1 MTGQHRLRNSFRSAP
16 EGKGMDQLLMTTTET
31 ANGRVSGFSKDGIFR
46 FNGIPYAKPPVG
58 TLRWRMP
65 EPPESWAGVRDCSRF
80 GSIAPQIHGAAEGLL
95 GGTAGQKSEDCLYLN
110 IWTPACDSQ
119 KRPVMVWIHGGA
131 FVTGAGTVGTYN
143 GKHLALKG
151 DLVVVTINY
160 RLGALGFLNLADATN
175 GILPG
180 TGAEGIADQI
190 EALRWVKTNIASF
203 GGDPKNVTVFGES
216 AGGMSVGALLASPWA
231 TSLFHKAIPQS
242 GAADI
247 GKTRENSAKIAHF
260 FLGKLGVGASDAGKL
275 MDAPWETILDAQ
287 KEVLAEPRATG
298 SLPFQPTIDGT
309 ILPKRAI
316 ASVREGSANGI
327 PVMTGTTRDEWK
339 LFTAAQAKLRLMDA
353 AKLRHY
359 TVGLVGEER
368 ADDVLA
374 AYPEGSPF
382 ERWNAV
388 MTDHS
393 FAIPAVRLAEAQAPY
408 APTWLYRFD
417 WRSNFLGGVLG
428 SCHALELGFV
438 FGTYNEKLAAAF
450 FGSGTKAD
458 ALSNAMVEAWTNFAR
473 SGAPASAAQWPQY
486 NQDSR
491 DVMLFGAEPPHIE
504 SAPNE
509 GRRKVWE
516 TIPESSIGP

>member
-1 MTGQHRLRNSFRSAP
+1 
-16 EGKGMDQLLMTTTET
+16 MDQPLVTTTET

-80 GSIAPQIHGAAEGLL
+80 APIAPQIQGAAEGLL

-110 IWTPACDSQ
+110 VWTPACDSQ

-131 FVTGAGTVGTYN
+131 FVTGAGSVGTYN

-151 DLVVVTINY
+151 DVVVVTINY
-160 RLGALGFLNLADATN
+160 RLGAFGFVNLADATN
-175 GILPG
+175 GVLPG
-180 TGAEGIADQI
+180 TGAEGLADQI
-190 EALRWVKTNIASF
+190 AALRWVKANIEFF
-203 GGDPKNVTVFGES
+203 GGDPQNVTIFGES
-216 AGGMSVGALLASPWA
+216 AGGMSVGALLASPGA
-231 TSLFHKAIPQS
+231 AGLLHKAIPQS

-247 GKTRENSAKIAHF
+247 GKTRESSAKIAQL
-260 FLGKLGVGASDAGKL
+260 FLGKLGVGAADSGKL
-275 MDAPWETILDAQ
+275 MEAPWETILGAQ
-287 KEVLAEPRATG
+287 KQMLAEPRTTG
-298 SLPFQPTIDGT
+298 SLPFQPTIDGAV
-309 ILPKRAI
+309 LPRRAI
-316 ASVREGSANGI
+316 ECVREGSAKGI
-327 PVMTGTTRDEWK
+327 AVMTGTTRDEWK
-339 LFTAAQAKLRLMDA
+339 LFTAAQAKLRLMDGTR
-353 AKLRHY
+353 LRRY
-359 TVGLVGEER
+359 TAGLVGEDC
-368 ADDVLA
+368 ADEVLA
-374 AYPEGSPF
+374 AYSDGSPF

-393 FAIPAVRLAEAQAPY
+393 FAVPAVRLAEAQAPH
-408 APTWLYRFD
+408 APTWVYRFD

-438 FGTYNEKLAAAF
+438 FGTYKEKLAAAF
-450 FGSGTKAD
+450 FGSGARAD
-458 ALSNAMVEAWTNFAR
+458 ALSSAMIEAWTNFAR

-486 NQDSR
+486 KKDTR
-491 DVMLFGAEPPHIE
+491 DVMLFGAEPPRIE

-509 GRRKVWE
+509 ARRRVWE

>member
-1 MTGQHRLRNSFRSAP
+1 
-16 EGKGMDQLLMTTTET
+16 MDQPLVTTVET
-31 ANGRVSGFSKDGIFR
+31 MNGRVSGFSKDGIFR
-46 FNGIPYAKPPVG
+46 FNGIAYAKPPVG
-58 TLRWRMP
+58 PLRWRMP

-80 GSIAPQIHGAAEGLL
+80 GPIAPQIQGAAEGLL

-110 IWTPACDSQ
+110 IWTPACDDQ
-119 KRPVMVWIHGGA
+119 KRPVMVWVHGGA
-131 FVTGAGTVGTYN
+131 FVTGAGSVGTYN

-151 DLVVVTINY
+151 DVVVVTFNY

-175 GILPG
+175 EALPG

-190 EALRWVKTNIASF
+190 AALHWVKVNIASF
-203 GGDPKNVTVFGES
+203 GGDPDNVTVFGES
-216 AGGMSVGALLASPWA
+216 AGGMSVGALLASPGA
-231 TSLFHKAIPQS
+231 VDLFHKAIPQS

-247 GKTRENSAKIAHF
+247 GKAREKSARIAHF
-260 FLGKLGVGASDAGKL
+260 FLGKLGIGASDAATL
-275 MDAPWETILDAQ
+275 REASWETILDAQ

-309 ILPKRAI
+309 ILPRRAI
-316 ASVREGSANGI
+316 ECVRAGSARGI
-327 PVMTGTTRDEWK
+327 PVMTGTTREEWK
-339 LFTAAQAKLRLMDA
+339 LFTAAQAKLRLMDVA
-353 AKLRHY
+353 RLRRY
-359 TVGLVGEER
+359 TAGLVGDDR
-368 ADDVLA
+368 ADEVLA
-374 AYPEGSPF
+374 AYPDGSPF

-438 FGTYNEKLAAAF
+438 FGTYKEKLAAAF

-458 ALSNAMVEAWTNFAR
+458 ALSNAMIQAWTSFAR
-473 SGAPASAAQWPQY
+473 SGAPASEAQWPPY
-486 NQDSR
+486 KKDTR
-491 DVMLFGAEPPHIE
+491 EVMLFGAEPPHIE
-504 SAPNE
+504 PAPNE
-509 GRRKVWE
+509 MRRKVWE
-516 TIPESSIGP
+516 SIPETSIGP